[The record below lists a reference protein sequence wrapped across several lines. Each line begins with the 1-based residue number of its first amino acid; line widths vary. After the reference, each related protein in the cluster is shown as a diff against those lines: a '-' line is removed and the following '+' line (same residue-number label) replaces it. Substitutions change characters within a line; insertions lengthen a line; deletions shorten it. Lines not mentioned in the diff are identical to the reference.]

1 MLKVYIMQMT
11 FNDLINKIRNLSLD
25 EKIEIKEIIEKS
37 IIDERRK
44 EIQKHYLESKKDYN
58 NGKLKFSKNISKLKK
73 MIG

>member
-1 MLKVYIMQMT
+1 MQMT

-44 EIQKHYLESKKDYN
+44 EIQKHYLESKKEYN
-58 NGKLKFSKNISKLKK
+58 TGKLQFSRNISKLKK

>member
-1 MLKVYIMQMT
+1 MLKVYIMQIT

-58 NGKLKFSKNISKLKK
+58 NGKLQFSKNISKLKK

>member
-1 MLKVYIMQMT
+1 MQMT

-44 EIQKHYLESKKDYN
+44 EIQKHYLESKKEYN
-58 NGKLKFSKNISKLKK
+58 NGKLQFSRNISKLKK

>member
-1 MLKVYIMQMT
+1 MQMT

-37 IIDERRK
+37 ILDERRK
-44 EIQKHYLESKKDYN
+44 EIQKHYLESKKEYK
-58 NGKLKFSKNISKLKK
+58 NGKLKFSSNISKLKK

>member
-44 EIQKHYLESKKDYN
+44 EIQKHYLESKKEYN
-58 NGKLKFSKNISKLKK
+58 NGKLQFSRNISKLKK

>member
-44 EIQKHYLESKKDYN
+44 EIQKHYLESKKEYN
-58 NGKLKFSKNISKLKK
+58 TGKLQFSRNISKLKK

>member
-1 MLKVYIMQMT
+1 MQIT

-58 NGKLKFSKNISKLKK
+58 NGKLQFSKNISKLKK